1 MDFVLHLPVLGLLL
15 QFIGYLVS
23 VTTTNGQLIITL
35 STPIALGALCGFMNE
50 RSGVVNIGIE
60 GMMISAAFAAQFV
73 AAVAQS
79 GVSPTGGGPLGITG
93 PLLIGLVAA
102 LITGVLVSAV
112 HAYLSITIRADQII
126 SGTI

>member
-60 GMMISAAFAAQFV
+60 GMMLFAAFVCWYV
-73 AAVAQS
+73 AALVN
-79 GVSPTGGGPLGITG
+79 GGATTTPGPMGITL
-93 PLLIGLVAA
+93 PLLVGLVAA
-102 LITGVLVSAV
+102 L
-112 HAYLSITIRADQII
+112 
-126 SGTI
+126 